1 MSTLADRLAPLRQ
14 RYEALA
20 PRERR
25 LVLAAAAALALF
37 LPWQLVW
44 VPLQEAVASAEA
56 RAAQRRV
63 ELAQMQRL
71 AAATALA
78 LFLPW
83 QLVWVPLQE
92 AVASA
97 EARAA
102 QRRVELAQMQRLAA
116 EARTLRARVGAA
128 ARPVSG
134 QPLLTRVD
142 QSARRVLGGALKGIK
157 EEGKEGVRVRFEN
170 ADFDALMRW
179 LDQLQTRDGVVVAE
193 LVAERQQAP
202 GRVSGR
208 VLVEAP

>member
-25 LVLAAAAALALF
+25 LVLAAAA
-37 LPWQLVW
+37 
-44 VPLQEAVASAEA
+44 
-56 RAAQRRV
+56 
-63 ELAQMQRL
+63 
-71 AAATALA
+71 ALA